1 MFPPRGKAEPCCE
14 LLCLATGRDHSNT
27 TGTSPE
33 LRLHAWLLLG
43 GPSQETSGGLLQQ
56 VSARVGEGEREVR
69 DRDGKSKKE
78 HLRKD
83 LGDKLLEDRLQMV
96 CTYITCFDLEALL
109 YVVLN

>member
-1 MFPPRGKAEPCCE
+1 M
-14 LLCLATGRDHSNT
+14 
-27 TGTSPE
+27 
-33 LRLHAWLLLG
+33 
-43 GPSQETSGGLLQQ
+43 
-56 VSARVGEGEREVR
+56 GEGEREVR